1 MSVKVN
7 VTSNFPQIAG
17 QLESVSK
24 DIETKY
30 PIYVRQ
36 CASNICHELLRRS
49 YPAVG
54 NKPESLTGG
63 TDGAIKQGE
72 ANIRKDVNQMFGAIS
87 DLRVGDILMAGRGD
101 LLSNLNNPIEW
112 RSDVLKLA
120 WERGDYKELFE
131 AFKTAGWQAG
141 EINYAEAPTLKLQD
155 QVRNPQTGILK
166 KPVKKVYVKSREQI
180 ESFIQERMKAVGKM
194 SGGWVQCLRALGRSP
209 SNNMNGNG
217 EGAVDFYGSGPTY
230 GVVAT
235 NKYGDFNKMLSN
247 TGLAEGVV
255 QEEGLKF
262 TERVREMIA
271 NSFKSQMGKGGGG
284 STSITKET
292 EGINTTGGS

>member
-24 DIETKY
+24 DLETKY

-36 CASNICHELLRRS
+36 CAANICHELLRRS

-54 NKPESLTGG
+54 NDPSSLSGG

-72 ANIRKDVNQMFGAIS
+72 ANIRKDVNQMFGAVS
-87 DLRVGDILMAGRGD
+87 DLRVGDLLMAGRSD

-120 WERGDYKELFE
+120 WERGDYKELFH
-131 AFKTAGWQAG
+131 AFQTAGWQAG
-141 EINYAEAPTLKLQD
+141 EINYAEAPTLKLQATM
-155 QVRNPQTGILK
+155 RSPQTGLLK
-166 KPVKKVYVKSREQI
+166 KPVKKVYVRSQEHI
-180 ESFIQERMKAVGKM
+180 ESFIQERLKAVGKM
-194 SGGWVQCLRALGRSP
+194 AGGWVQCLRALGRSP

-217 EGAVDFYGSGPTY
+217 EGSVDIYGSGSTY

-235 NKYGDFNKMLSN
+235 NKYGDFNSMLSK
-247 TGLAEGVV
+247 TGMAQGVV
-255 QEEGLKF
+255 QEEALRF
-262 TERVREMIA
+262 TERVREMVA
-271 NSFKSQMGKGGGG
+271 NSFKSQMGKSVGG
-284 STSITKET
+284 TSIAKET
-292 EGINTTGGS
+292 EGIDNTGGS